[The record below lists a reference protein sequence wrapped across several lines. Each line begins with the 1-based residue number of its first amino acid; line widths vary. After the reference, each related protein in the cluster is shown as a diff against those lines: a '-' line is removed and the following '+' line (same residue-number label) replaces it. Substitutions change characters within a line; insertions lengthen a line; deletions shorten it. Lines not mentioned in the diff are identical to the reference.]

1 MMRIFIALCAVLSGA
16 AHAVATVNK
25 DPWIAVLDPSSQK
38 TYFVHR
44 HTREKRWASEDRA
57 APEPP
62 DTDRRVGWSQRPFG
76 EYVGLSDKE
85 LEQHIE
91 AWLKR
96 EDQRERDGLGPL
108 LVDPVDF
115 DFGDKAEAAGSAASV
130 GVATDGGFV
139 SGSYSEED
147 PDAPVAEE
155 DAADATGENGE
166 FEDDDFL

>member
-16 AHAVATVNK
+16 AHAVVTDNK
-25 DPWIAVLDPSSQK
+25 DPWITVLDPSSQK

-57 APEPP
+57 AP
-62 DTDRRVGWSQRPFG
+62 DTTDIDTRVGWSQRPFG

-96 EDQRERDGLGPL
+96 EDQRERDGVLP
-108 LVDPVDF
+108 
-115 DFGDKAEAAGSAASV
+115 
-130 GVATDGGFV
+130 
-139 SGSYSEED
+139 D
-147 PDAPVAEE
+147 PDPEQPGVQRLQDARPVA
-155 DAADATGENGE
+155 DHRRVGAR
-166 FEDDDFL
+166 